1 MVHPLLSRISLNPRG
16 QRGFTLTELMVA
28 LTGGLVISTM
38 VFVLARDST
47 RFYQRESRMANA
59 NLAEIIGFQRL
70 SADISR
76 AGFLS
81 TSNIRRESNLCGD
94 PVGAANVWPT
104 ELRNLSSILI
114 QDGEVMPA
122 QMSGQVAPRRLRLA
136 GSYLSGDEFPVRL
149 VLPNTANNTVS
160 VFLQVNSGPMAR
172 LGYPIGPGLAAQ
184 QVARL
189 DTVFAPNRAL
199 RLVDSAGGEHYGTIS
214 STVGG
219 DEPAVILSSTPPLRF
234 RAGTGSRCGIRGFE
248 TGALANV
255 VNFIRYEIRDIR
267 NATTYPNFAQ
277 AISDTAA
284 VQTATLDAT
293 RRDLIRV
300 ELDVDGNELAD
311 TLELIAEY
319 AVDLRFGLT
328 VMSNASTSAKVADPQ
343 LTTFLSNLPATPNTN
358 NAAITNWA
366 GLPSGLNANVG
377 PEFIRSVRLRFSVR
391 SREPDRDTN
400 IIPSDT
406 VAPGLYRIGLGTDGK
421 APYARVRT
429 MQADIALRNQTR

>member
-28 LTGGLVISTM
+28 LTGGLLISTM

-94 PVGAANVWPT
+94 PVGDATDWPKALR
-104 ELRNLSSILI
+104 ELASIRI
-114 QDGEVMPA
+114 ENGQTMPGA
-122 QMSGQVAPRRLRLA
+122 MSGQVAPRRLRLA
-136 GSYLSGDEFPVRL
+136 GSYLSADEFPVRL
-149 VLPNTANNTVS
+149 VLPNADNTVS

-172 LGYPIGPGLAAQ
+172 LGYRAGPADAT
-184 QVARL
+184 QVATL
-189 DTVFAPNRAL
+189 NTVFAPNRAL

-219 DEPAVILSSTPPLRF
+219 NQPAVILSNKPPLRF
-234 RAGTGSRCGIRGFE
+234 RAGAGNRCGIRGFE

-255 VNFIRYEIRDIR
+255 VNIIQYEIRDISD
-267 NATTYPNFAQ
+267 ASKYANFAR
-277 AISDTAA
+277 AFSDNTD
-284 VQTATLDAT
+284 VKTATFDAT

-300 ELDVDGNELAD
+300 ELNVNTEEELPE
-311 TLELIAEY
+311 TVELIAEY

-343 LTTFLSNLPATPNTN
+343 LTTLISNLPNEPTTH
-358 NAAITNWA
+358 NAEIAKWA
-366 GLPSGLNANVG
+366 GLPSALNANVG

>member
-1 MVHPLLSRISLNPRG
+1 MAHPLFSKISIGLRR

-28 LTGGLVISTM
+28 LTGGLFISTM

-59 NLAEIIGFQRL
+59 NLAELIGFQRL

-81 TSNIRRESNLCGD
+81 TSNVRRESSLCGD
-94 PVGAANVWPT
+94 PIGEANVWPT

-114 QDGEVMPA
+114 ENGEAMPA
-122 QMSGQVAPRRLRLA
+122 EMSGQVAPRRLRLA
-136 GSYLSGDEFPVRL
+136 GSYLSADEFGVRD
-149 VLPNTANNTVS
+149 VEPNTANNTVS
-160 VFLQVNSGPMAR
+160 VFLQVDSGAMSR
-172 LGYPIGPGLAAQ
+172 LGYPIGAGLAAQ
-184 QVARL
+184 QVAL
-189 DTVFAPNRAL
+189 LNTVFAPNRAL
-199 RLVDSAGGEHYGTIS
+199 RVVDSAGAEHYGTIS

-219 DEPAVILSSTPPLRF
+219 AQPAVILSSTPPIKF
-234 RAGTGSRCGIRGFE
+234 RAGTGNRCGIRGHE

-267 NATTYPNFAQ
+267 NATTYPNFAR

-300 ELDVDGNELAD
+300 ELDVDGNEIAG

-343 LTTFLSNLPATPNTN
+343 LTTLLSNLPATPATN
-358 NAAITNWA
+358 NAAIANWA
-366 GLPSGLNANVG
+366 GLPTGLNANEG
-377 PEFIRSVRLRFSVR
+377 PEFIRSVRLRLSVR
-391 SREPDRDTN
+391 SREPDRETN
-400 IIPSDT
+400 ITSSTT
-406 VAPGLYRIGLGTDGK
+406 VAPGLYRIGLGANGA
-421 APYARVRT
+421 APFARVRT